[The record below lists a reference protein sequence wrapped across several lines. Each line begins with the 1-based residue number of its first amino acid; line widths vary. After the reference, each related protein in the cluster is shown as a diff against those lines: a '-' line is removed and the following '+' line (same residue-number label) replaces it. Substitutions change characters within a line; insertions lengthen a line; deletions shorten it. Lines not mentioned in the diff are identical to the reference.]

1 MHGLIS
7 GTSILF
13 HRSMCQFLCQYAA
26 VFVNIAVKYN
36 LELGMVI
43 PLGILSMILGLFL
56 VHLYVSM
63 CILRLG
69 FISLFL

>member
-1 MHGLIS
+1 M
-7 GTSILF
+7 
-13 HRSMCQFLCQYAA
+13 
-26 VFVNIAVKYN
+26 KYN

-63 CILRLG
+63 CILRRA
-69 FISLFL
+69 LFLYFYEELYSNVGKDCIVLCIVFDRVTIFKVSNL